1 MFWMFTRK
9 KIGIDLGTANTLVF
23 VEGKGIVLQEP
34 TVVAVHSV
42 TGKIEAIGSE
52 AKEMVGRTPDTV
64 IVYKPMQDGV
74 IADFK
79 ITQLMIRYFIDKA
92 LGKKYFLKP
101 DVLVSVPAG
110 ISSTEKRAV
119 VEATLAGGAHS
130 AVIVKEPIL
139 AALGAGIPINKSQGF
154 MVIDI
159 GGGTTDV
166 AVISVGGIVSC
177 TSVKC
182 AGNKIDAALI
192 EYCKRAHGLAIGEQT
207 AEDIKK
213 EHISA
218 LLLSPDETF
227 TIKGRDLVNGLPKT
241 VTLSSNELVKA
252 IDSELKQIVRA
263 IKEVLQKIPP
273 ELASD
278 IIDGG
283 ITMTGGTSQLRNLSA
298 LIEKQTGVH
307 VRVAE
312 NALFSVVE
320 GTGVLLAHLHD
331 YQRSILIKK

>member
-1 MFWMFTRK
+1 MKWMFRRE

-23 VEGKGIVLQEP
+23 VQGKGIVLQEP
-34 TVVAVHSV
+34 TVVAVHST
-42 TGKIEAIGSE
+42 TGKIEAIGAE
-52 AKEMVGRTPDTV
+52 AKEMIGRTPDTV
-64 IVYKPMQDGV
+64 VVYKPMQDGV
-74 IADFK
+74 IADFI
-79 ITQLMIRYFIDKA
+79 ITQMMIKYFIDKA
-92 LGKKYFLKP
+92 LAKKYFLKP

-119 VEATLAGGAHS
+119 VEATLAGGAHT

-139 AALGAGIPINKSQGF
+139 AALGAGIPINRSQGY

-192 EYCKRAHGLAIGEQT
+192 EYCKRVHGLAIGEQT

-213 EHISA
+213 EHMSA
-218 LLLSPDETF
+218 LILSPDSVF
-227 TIKGRDLVNGLPKT
+227 PIKGRDVVTGLPKT
-241 VTLSSNELVKA
+241 ITLSVNELVKA
-252 IDSELKQIVRA
+252 IDTELKQIVRA
-263 IKEVLQKIPP
+263 IKDVLQTIPP

-283 ITMTGGTSQLRNLSA
+283 ITMTGGTSQLKNLNI

-307 VRVAE
+307 VRIAD

-320 GTGVLLAHLHD
+320 GAGILLSHLNE